1 MLAVYLACL
10 VAGGFV
16 ILLSLVGGGETDIDF
31 DGAADVDVDVDID
44 AAGAEAE
51 GEGATAAAGFLSV
64 RNALF
69 FACFFGMAG
78 SLLTALGAAPG
89 PTLAAA
95 LTLGTG
101 AAVAIHNVMAYLRRS
116 QSGAIAGPAA
126 LAGAR
131 ARVVIGPT
139 RTAPGKVAVSAGDRT
154 HLLVARI
161 HGECTVDHF
170 ERGDTVVIVRVQD
183 GAAIVASETFLA

>member
-16 ILLSLVGGGETDIDF
+16 ILLSLVGGGESDIDF
-31 DGAADVDVDVDID
+31 DGAADVDVDVD
-44 AAGAEAE
+44 GSSAEAE
-51 GEGATAAAGFLSV
+51 GEGAAAAAGFLSV

-95 LTLGTG
+95 LALGTG

-139 RTAPGKVAVSAGDRT
+139 RTAPGKVAVTAGDRT

-161 HGECTVDHF
+161 HGECAVDHF

-183 GAAIVASETFLA
+183 GAAIVANETFLA

>member
-16 ILLSLVGGGETDIDF
+16 ILLSLVGGGESDIDF
-31 DGAADVDVDVDID
+31 DGAADVDVDVD
-44 AAGAEAE
+44 GSSAEVE
-51 GEGATAAAGFLSV
+51 GEGAAAAAGFLSV
-64 RNALF
+64 RNAVF

-78 SLLTALGAAPG
+78 SLLTELGAAPG

-95 LTLGTG
+95 VALGT
-101 AAVAIHNVMAYLRRS
+101 AAALAVHHAMAYLRRT
-116 QSGAIAGPAA
+116 QSGAIAPPAA

-139 RTAPGKVAVSAGDRT
+139 RTAPGKVAVNAGDRT

-161 HGECTVDHF
+161 HGECVVDHF
-170 ERGDTVVIVRVQD
+170 EKGDTVVIVRVQD
-183 GAAIVASETFLA
+183 GTAVVASETFLA